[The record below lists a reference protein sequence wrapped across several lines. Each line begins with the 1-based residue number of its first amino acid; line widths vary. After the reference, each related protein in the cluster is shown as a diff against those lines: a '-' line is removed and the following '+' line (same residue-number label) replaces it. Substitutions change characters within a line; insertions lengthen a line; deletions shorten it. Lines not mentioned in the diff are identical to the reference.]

1 MIVDITQVT
10 KMNRVYRTG
19 SPPLKVEKIKCF
31 EGTKKEYT
39 TTLFS
44 CAVHNMGTHIDVMS
58 KDVVLENERLISS
71 GIKFDVSHITDRPIE
86 INDLNFEKVKEGDF
100 VFFQTNWDKY
110 LDDEERYSN
119 HPEISMEVI
128 KYLVEKKVNMI
139 GIDTLGLGR
148 GKNHGLIDV
157 FLGKNGIYAI
167 ENLMNLDKIPENDF
181 RVFCLPMKIEGLD
194 AFPARIMVEF

>member
-19 SPPLKVEKIKCF
+19 SPPLKVEKVKCF

-44 CAVHNMGTHIDVMS
+44 CAVHNMGTHIDVMG
-58 KDVVLENERLISS
+58 KDVVLENDRLIAS
-71 GIKFDVSHITDRPIE
+71 GIKFDVSHIIDRSVE
-86 INDLNFEKVKEGDF
+86 IDDLDFSEVKEGDF
-100 VFFQTNWDKY
+100 VFFQTNWDQY
-110 LDDEERYSN
+110 LDDEKKYNE
-119 HPEISMEVI
+119 HPEISMEI
-128 KYLVEKKVNMI
+128 MEYLVEKKVNMI

-148 GKNHGLIDV
+148 GRNHGLIDV
-157 FLGKNGIYAI
+157 FLGKSGIYAI
-167 ENLMNLDKIPENDF
+167 ENLTNLNKIPKNNF

-194 AFPARIMVEF
+194 ALPARIMVEF